1 MELQFFF
8 EKIGLPEEAAGLVLA
23 LDVPETEY
31 QSVKQLFWEEE
42 ESFYIWIKEKENFR
56 LQFLYYFSRLACET
70 YERYI
75 EK

>member
-42 ESFYIWIKEKENFR
+42 ESFYTPIFIL
-56 LQFLYYFSRLACET
+56 LQ
-70 YERYI
+70 
-75 EK
+75 